1 MVKKSFSLIPKRTVP
16 IASAK
21 INIPKKT
28 CTDRYAARG
37 PSGSVGNR
45 KLTKPKRSCIKSKME
60 IYNILP

>member
-1 MVKKSFSLIPKRTVP
+1 MKKSFSVIPMRTVP
-16 IASAK
+16 TASTK

-45 KLTKPKRSCIKSKME
+45 KITKPKTSCIKRKNG
-60 IYNILP
+60 NI